1 MSNRKHNFCAGPCT
15 LPVSVL
21 EEMRDEFLDY
31 HGAGLSLIEM
41 SHRAAEYDAVHQ
53 EARRLALEVFRA
65 PEDFDVLFIQG
76 GAILQFAMVAM
87 NLLRPGR
94 RAGYVN
100 TGTWAKGAI
109 ADARHYGEIYTAW
122 DGAADAYTR
131 TPDDSEIEVRE
142 GTRYLH
148 ITSNETIGGI
158 RFPKFPVVDVP
169 LVADMSS
176 ELMARPIPWDRF
188 DLVYGGV
195 QKNLGPAGMAM
206 VFIRKS
212 VAAPANES
220 MARYLR
226 YDVHLDKESLFNT
239 PPMFT
244 IAMVGKVLK
253 WMKAKGG
260 LDAIE
265 REGGG
270 EGGDPVP
277 ADRRERWL
285 LLLPRAPRL
294 PVPHERGVPAAE
306 RGAGGAGSSPRRSP
320 RTCSTSRVIAAWV
333 GCRASIYN
341 AMPRAGVEALADF
354 MQRFRAGN
362 G

>member
-1 MSNRKHNFCAGPCT
+1 MPNRKHNFCAGPCT
-15 LPVSVL
+15 LPTSVL
-21 EEMRDEFLDY
+21 EEMRDEFVDY

-41 SHRAAEYDAVHQ
+41 SHRAPEYDAVHQ
-53 EARRLALEVFRA
+53 EARRLALEVFGA
-65 PEDFDVLFIQG
+65 PADFDVLFIQG
-76 GAILQFAMVAM
+76 GAILQFAMVPM
-87 NLLRPGR
+87 NLLRSGVC
-94 RAGYVN
+94 AGYVN
-100 TGTWAKGAI
+100 TGAWAEGAI

-122 DGAADAYTR
+122 DGAGDGYAR
-131 TPDDSEIEVRE
+131 TPDDAEIEVRD

-148 ITSNETIGGI
+148 VTSNETIGGI
-158 RFPKFPVVDVP
+158 RFPEFPVVDVP

-212 VAAPANES
+212 AATPANES

-260 LDAIE
+260 LDVIE
-265 REGGG
+265 REAAEKAAILYGQIDESGGFYTCPV
-270 EGGDPVP
+270 DPASRSHMNVVF
-277 ADRRERWL
+277 
-285 LLLPRAPRL
+285 RL
-294 PVPHERGVPAAE
+294 PSEALEARFLADAKSEDLLNLKGH
-306 RGAGGAGSSPRRSP
+306 RS
-320 RTCSTSRVIAAWV
+320 VG
-333 GCRASIYN
+333 GCRASVYN

-354 MQRFRAGN
+354 MRRFRAEHG
-362 G
+362 

>member
-1 MSNRKHNFCAGPCT
+1 MSKRKHNFCAGPCT
-15 LPVSVL
+15 LPTGVL
-21 EEMRDEFLDY
+21 EEMHDEFLDY
-31 HGAGLSLIEM
+31 QGAGMALIEM
-41 SHRAAEYDAVHQ
+41 SHRAPEYDAVHQ

-87 NLLRPGR
+87 NLLRPGEC
-94 RAGYVN
+94 AGYVN
-100 TGTWAKGAI
+100 TGAWAKGAI

-122 DGAADAYTR
+122 DGAADGYAR
-131 TPDDSEIEVRE
+131 TPDDSEIEVRD
-142 GTRYLH
+142 GARYLH

-158 RFPKFPVVDVP
+158 RFPEFPVVDVP

-176 ELMARPIPWDRF
+176 EMMARPIPWDRF

-195 QKNLGPAGMAM
+195 QKNLGPAGMAL

-212 VAAPANES
+212 VAARANES
-220 MARYLR
+220 IARYLR

-244 IAMVGKVLK
+244 IAMVGKMLK

-265 REGGG
+265 REAAEKAAILYERIDES
-270 EGGDPVP
+270 EGFYSCPVDC
-277 ADRRERWL
+277 ASRSHMNVVF
-285 LLLPRAPRL
+285 RL
-294 PVPHERGVPAAE
+294 PDDALETRFLAE
-306 RGAGGAGSSPRRSP
+306 AKSEDLLNLKGHRS
-320 RTCSTSRVIAAWV
+320 VG

-341 AMPRAGVEALADF
+341 AMPRAGVEALSDF
-354 MQRFRAGN
+354 MQRFSSEHR
-362 G
+362 